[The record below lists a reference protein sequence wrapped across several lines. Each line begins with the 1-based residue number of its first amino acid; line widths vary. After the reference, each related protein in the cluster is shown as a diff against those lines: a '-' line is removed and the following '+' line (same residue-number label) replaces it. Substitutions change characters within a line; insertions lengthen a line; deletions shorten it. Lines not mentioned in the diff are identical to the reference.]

1 MRRSL
6 LIIFLAALLL
16 GLGSIVLGALVTYS
30 TTIGGTQHID
40 IDTGAVGAPPGAD
53 LWWEIFTTA
62 PFDAQ
67 LVPENG
73 AEVANLGVVD
83 FDSVCDA
90 SLYTLSTN
98 PIPDEELQDGSVIII
113 KTNLGKYAKMRIDSF
128 GYNLDVTVVYQDDG
142 TPNLCP
148 SPVGGTID
156 AGDPLQDIKQLDLAF
171 LLGLLGAMMAILLLV
186 TRRSRAS

>member
-1 MRRSL
+1 MRRFL
-6 LIIFLAALLL
+6 LVILMVALLL
-16 GLGSIVLGALVTYS
+16 GLSSTVLAALTTYS
-30 TTIGGTQHID
+30 TTIGGTQKID
-40 IDTGAVGAPPGAD
+40 IDTGAVGIPPGAD
-53 LWWEIFTTA
+53 LWWEIFTTT

-73 AEVANLGVVD
+73 AEAANLGVVD

-90 SLYTLSTN
+90 SLYTLSTD
-98 PIPDEELQDGSVIII
+98 PIPDENLQDGSVIVI

-128 GYNLDVTVVYQDDG
+128 GYNLDVTVTYQDDG

-156 AGDPLQDIKQLDLAF
+156 AGEPLQKIKQLELVLSLVSSGIIAT
-171 LLGLLGAMMAILLLV
+171 ILLIL
-186 TRRSRAS
+186 TRKQKIS